1 MNQNEQIEEVVIRP
15 EVAKFAQQME
25 HVLRENDHK
34 TGWNNMDCDE
44 LLHRIRDEV
53 KELSEACYKV
63 RVARTNIGKH
73 PPDYNLRVREMEKE
87 AIDVANFCMFLYHN
101 YPSED

>member
-1 MNQNEQIEEVVIRP
+1 MTTIIVRP
-15 EVAKFAQQME
+15 EVAKFALEME
-25 HVLRENDHK
+25 YVLRENDHK
-34 TGWNNMDCDE
+34 TGWESMDCDK
-44 LLHRIRDEV
+44 LVHRIRDEV

-63 RVARTNIGKH
+63 GVARDNIRKKRTSN
-73 PPDYNLRVREMEKE
+73 YNLRVREMEKE